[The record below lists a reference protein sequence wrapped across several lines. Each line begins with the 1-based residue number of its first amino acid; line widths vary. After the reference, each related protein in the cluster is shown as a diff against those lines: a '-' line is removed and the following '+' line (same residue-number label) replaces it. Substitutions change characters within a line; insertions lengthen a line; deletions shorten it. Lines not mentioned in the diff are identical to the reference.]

1 MENFVVRCLWKRE
14 IQFVILW
21 WKGDPIFSFANTW
34 RFSSYL
40 HTFGSPPPSFHPT
53 LTATGSRRPPFLP
66 PLSFCHLYVG
76 LLGFGTSVFDLILQG
91 GQGYVFLR
99 AFLCVGFIV
108 MNSAGI
114 TEGNKI
120 TFWQRLKK
128 QRHGLGNMALAGS
141 TLLLAM
147 RLIDQDK
154 EIQRLQSA
162 ESSLLN
168 ALRHENRSIQERFA
182 TFRVAVAEEIGRAG
196 SR

>member
-1 MENFVVRCLWKRE
+1 M
-14 IQFVILW
+14 
-21 WKGDPIFSFANTW
+21 
-34 RFSSYL
+34 
-40 HTFGSPPPSFHPT
+40 
-53 LTATGSRRPPFLP
+53 
-66 PLSFCHLYVG
+66 G
-76 LLGFGTSVFDLILQG
+76 LLGFDTSVFDLILQG
-91 GQGYVFLR
+91 GQGYEFLR

-108 MNSAGI
+108 MNSTGI
-114 TEGNKI
+114 TEGNNI

-128 QRHGLGNMALAGS
+128 QRHGLGNMALAAS

-168 ALRHENRSIQERFA
+168 ALRRENRSIQERFA

>member
-1 MENFVVRCLWKRE
+1 M
-14 IQFVILW
+14 
-21 WKGDPIFSFANTW
+21 
-34 RFSSYL
+34 
-40 HTFGSPPPSFHPT
+40 
-53 LTATGSRRPPFLP
+53 
-66 PLSFCHLYVG
+66 G

-91 GQGYVFLR
+91 GQGLR
-99 AFLCVGFIV
+99 ISQSFSLCGFIV
-108 MNSAGI
+108 MNSTGI
-114 TEGNKI
+114 TEGNNI

-128 QRHGLGNMALAGS
+128 QRHGLGNMALAAS
-141 TLLLAM
+141 TLLLAL

-168 ALRHENRSIQERFA
+168 ALRRENRSIQERFA